1 MSARWLTP
9 YHRRVPYRRAAWR
22 RAALTFAKATATT
35 FLSGV
40 ARARRITNADLVDA
54 VLITGIGSDLEVFPG
69 LHLLDA

>member
-1 MSARWLTP
+1 LVDAV
-9 YHRRVPYRRAAWR
+9 HRRVPNRLAAWR
-22 RAALTFAKATATT
+22 RAALTFAKATAAT

-54 VLITGIGSDLEVFPG
+54 VLIGIGSDLEVFPG